1 MIAFFER
8 QQQMQRQTRR
18 MLLLFAAAVL
28 GTVLAVDGLVWLVMR
43 WLHGTQ
49 VREVGAMIN
58 SQTPVAVGVA
68 TVVVLAVI
76 LIASAVRLRHLNDGG
91 GAIAARM
98 GGREIDF
105 SPSKPE
111 EQRLRN
117 VVEEMAIASTVPVPR
132 IFVLDDEASIN
143 AFAAGSTTDD
153 CAIAVSAG
161 ALQHLDRDELQ
172 GVVAHEFSHILN
184 GDMRLNVRLMALLF
198 GLFAV
203 TVAGRVLFHIGRASR
218 SSRASLPIFLAGAA
232 LLLVGSI
239 GLLAGRVIQAAISR
253 SRERLADASAVQFTR
268 QQRGLADAL
277 KKIAAHPQGARLQN
291 PHAGEVA
298 HMLFGD
304 GISRTHWLSTHPP
317 LLERIQTL
325 EPGFG
330 PARLQAFVQR
340 WQAQAGTSP
349 ASSAAPRTGRESV
362 ESATAMPL
370 VARTSTPPSAS
381 NSRLSLEWQTTI
393 RDADSALS
401 VVTALLDDARGDE
414 WAALDDLPINQQ
426 VNLALLALSRLRS
439 ADPTQRQLLQNEL
452 QRTTEH
458 SLRGLCIRLL
468 VAQHLHATQAREH
481 LSTCHLQACTGE
493 IADLLATLALLGH
506 EDVERARM
514 AYLRAM
520 HAILPQQAMPMRKD
534 VPHFDTLQSAL
545 WKLDRLDITGKHL
558 LTEAMRLAVLH
569 DGQVNTAEHALLR
582 CFCTCL
588 HCPMPALPKG

>member
-1 MIAFFER
+1 
-8 QQQMQRQTRR
+8 
-18 MLLLFAAAVL
+18 
-28 GTVLAVDGLVWLVMR
+28 
-43 WLHGTQ
+43 
-49 VREVGAMIN
+49 
-58 SQTPVAVGVA
+58 
-68 TVVVLAVI
+68 VI

-105 SPSKPE
+105 SPSKPD

-143 AFAAGSTTDD
+143 AFAAGSDTDD

-277 KKIAAHPQGARLQN
+277 KKIAAHPRGARLQN

-317 LLERIQTL
+317 LLERIQAL

-340 WQAQAGTSP
+340 WQAQAGTTP
-349 ASSAAPRTGRESV
+349 ASSAAPHTDRGSV
-362 ESATAMPL
+362 ESATVMPL
-370 VARTSTPPSAS
+370 AATASTRPSAPS
-381 NSRLSLEWQTTI
+381 SRLSLEWQTAL

-414 WAALDDLPINQQ
+414 WVGLRELPINQQ
-426 VNLALLALSRLRS
+426 VNLALPISLCSRCRVCAPQTRHNGSYCKTNCSERPSTHCDGFASDCWSLNTCMRRRLESMS
-439 ADPTQRQLLQNEL
+439 APAI
-452 QRTTEH
+452 
-458 SLRGLCIRLL
+458 CK
-468 VAQHLHATQAREH
+468 HAPEK
-481 LSTCHLQACTGE
+481 S
-493 IADLLATLALLGH
+493 
-506 EDVERARM
+506 
-514 AYLRAM
+514 
-520 HAILPQQAMPMRKD
+520 P
-534 VPHFDTLQSAL
+534 
-545 WKLDRLDITGKHL
+545 
-558 LTEAMRLAVLH
+558 
-569 DGQVNTAEHALLR
+569 
-582 CFCTCL
+582 TCL
-588 HCPMPALPKG
+588 PPWLCWDTRTSSGRGWPTCVRCTPSFRNRPCRCARTCRISIPCSPRCGSWIALISPANIS